1 MPLSSHK
8 LIPMTDFVIEYYSHE
23 GYADL
28 QTLKLMNNYATF
40 LKKPLMLSM
49 FVPVDEN
56 GNILK
61 EPKNYASWKSLKHN
75 KKGSGSSGENTVFEE
90 YKVYQKAERKC
101 LFEGFKIA
109 YNGYS
114 VVRIIADYNESI
126 ELSFSKNER
135 LFQNFDDIESLTYF
149 NEIYLNNAALKKIG
163 IQGS

>member
-1 MPLSSHK
+1 MPFSPHK

-28 QTLKLMNNYATF
+28 QTLNLMNNYATF
-40 LKKPLMLSM
+40 LKKPLTLGM
-49 FVPVDEN
+49 FVPVDEK

-75 KKGSGSSGENTVFEE
+75 QKESASNAEITIFEE

-114 VVRIIADYNESI
+114 VVRIVAEYDESV
-126 ELSFSKNER
+126 ELSFNKNEKA
-135 LFQNFDDIESLTYF
+135 FQNFSHIESLTRF
-149 NEIYLNNAALKKIG
+149 NEIFLNETALKKIG
-163 IQGS
+163 IQK